1 MLLYNVQEQELP
13 TCEHF
18 CFFVDFPEKCSNC
31 YSQSRKPRRL
41 YLFAKGLA
49 SNSRAC
55 GPSVLPF
62 WDPCQPLRG
71 GSWME
76 SQPRGTLS
84 VTAGDY
90 TSHSNSFAHR
100 AEGPKGED
108 LCGAFTGWGYGSS
121 TTTSWSPGYY
131 QSALPSFWEE
141 G

>member
-1 MLLYNVQEQELP
+1 MFQLL
-13 TCEHF
+13 
-18 CFFVDFPEKCSNC
+18 
-31 YSQSRKPRRL
+31 QSVSKATQTL
-41 YLFAKGLA
+41 LICKG
-49 SNSRAC
+49 SRFQLQGLWPLSAAFL
-55 GPSVLPF
+55 GPVSAP
-62 WDPCQPLRG
+62 PG
-71 GSWME
+71 GQLDGE
-76 SQPRGTLS
+76 PARGTLS